1 MKRFFSIVVFTAAFF
16 FSAYSLAAFEI
27 EEGPVYI
34 PGNKTDLLLSFTG
47 DMMAHIINYSMPDYS
62 MIYRDIEKIMLNDS
76 LTFCNV
82 EFPVNRDIPQASY
95 PVFNIHP
102 EYVKAAIDAG
112 VDVLSL
118 ANNHSGD
125 QGTGGLKSTVGSME
139 AITWEYRRDYDRKVY
154 YSGAKSNPQTEFS
167 PVTIY
172 KNGWKIGYLAVTQ
185 FSNVIPEPGHML
197 LVDFRNREQSDEFI
211 SWIGKQTGN
220 YDLFILGYHG
230 GVEYY
235 TEPVKRKTE
244 FFHELAAAGVDVIW
258 GHHPHVVQPVEIFR
272 YDDDSGTNSSLIMNS
287 LGNFISGQGRI
298 ADPDLPEEEWSYTGD
313 SAIIQAEF
321 SYNNGNPVLGKVTA
335 VPIAN
340 IMTTNREVVITP
352 LEELTHQAV
361 PEPWM
366 SFFLERFILMHDYFI
381 RNIREVST
389 IE

>member
-1 MKRFFSIVVFTAAFF
+1 MKRYFSKAVLIAVIFI
-16 FSAYSLAAFEI
+16 SAPGLFAREI
-27 EEGPVYI
+27 NEGPVSFHTE
-34 PGNKTDLLLSFTG
+34 KTDILLSFTG

-82 EFPVNRDIPQASY
+82 EFPVNRDLPQASY

-102 EYVKAAIDAG
+102 EYVKAAINAG

-118 ANNHSGD
+118 ANNHTGD
-125 QGTGGLKSTVGSME
+125 QGTEGLRSTVASMD
-139 AITWEYRRDYDRKVY
+139 AMTLEYLRDHGRMIY
-154 YSGAKSNPQTEFS
+154 YSGAKSYPQTEFR

-172 KNGWKIGYLAVTQ
+172 KDGWKIGYLAVSQ
-185 FSNVIPEPGHML
+185 FSNVVPDPGHMQ
-197 LVDFRNREQSDEFI
+197 LVDFRNREQSAEFI
-211 SWIGKQTGN
+211 NFMKEVTGE

-235 TEPVKRKTE
+235 TDPVRRKTE
-244 FFHELAAAGVDVIW
+244 FFRELAAAGVDVIW
-258 GHHPHVVQPVEIFR
+258 GHHPHVVQPVEIYR
-272 YDDDSGTNSSLIMNS
+272 HENGSGGKSSLIMNS

-313 SAIIQAEF
+313 SVIIQAEF
-321 SYNNGNPVLGKVTA
+321 SFNEGRPVLGEVTA

-352 LEELTHQAV
+352 LEDLTHQAV

-366 SFFLERFILMHDYFI
+366 SFFLERFILMHDYSI
-381 RNIREVST
+381 RNISYT
-389 IE
+389 KTD